1 MAAGDWSAA
10 GPALPSGDPRRLEA
24 AGGQRGP
31 RRAARLNRS
40 DLLMENPQKTLFTS
54 DGDREL
60 QAPPEPT
67 LNLRALEREVREF
80 NFCNGEAQRIVLK
93 GTQDRL
99 KGLLDGLET
108 DQWRFQPATSFG
120 F

>member
-54 DGDREL
+54 DGDHPAFDL
-60 QAPPEPT
+60 H
-67 LNLRALEREVREF
+67 
-80 NFCNGEAQRIVLK
+80 
-93 GTQDRL
+93 DRL
-99 KGLLDGLET
+99 HLAVHPRQTHDMLHQIWNALCPVIGITIQCQFSNEVYSKG
-108 DQWRFQPATSFG
+108 
-120 F
+120 